1 MSATTASNEKI
12 RTALGGSFLIE
23 ATDPASIFTPE
34 DFTDEMNMI
43 AETTHTFVE
52 NEIVPNMERMEK
64 LEAGL
69 NEELLRKVGE
79 LGLLG
84 VEIPEEYG
92 GTDLPKTVSML
103 IAEGLAASGGFAT
116 TFGAHQSIGSLPT
129 VYFGNTE
136 QRERYLPKL
145 ATAELI
151 AAYALTE
158 PDSGS
163 DALGAKCKATL
174 TPDGKHYVLNGT
186 KMWIT
191 NAGFADLFTV
201 FAKVDGEKEKFSAF
215 LVERGWQGVST
226 GAEEKKMGIKS
237 SSTRMLIL
245 DNVSVPVENLLGDVG
260 QGAKIAFNILNT
272 GRFKLGAGAVGGAKH
287 TLGVAAKYALQ
298 RKQFGVA
305 IANFG
310 LMQEKLADIALR
322 SYAVESVLYRTAG
335 LIDDAIGD
343 EKDGAKKLKCIEEYA
358 VECSII
364 KVLGSEVL
372 DFAVDEGVQIHGGY
386 GFSAEYPIERAYRD
400 SRIQRLYEGT
410 NEINRLL
417 IPGMLL
423 KRAMKGELPLLQA
436 AQQVGAEL
444 MAPEA
449 ANGTNSANGANGTNG
464 SQSASLLADEMHVI
478 NNLKKLALM
487 IAGAA
492 AMKFGPKLDAE
503 QEVLSRVADIIMFV
517 YAAESALLRTRKS
530 SANNSAA
537 NGVDTAL
544 QADLQA
550 DMVRVYVHDAAE
562 SASTLAREAI
572 CRFTEGDEQK
582 MYLAGARRLTKHHDV
597 NTVALRR
604 TIAQA
609 VLAAEGYPLR

>member
-1 MSATTASNEKI
+1 MTATATA
-12 RTALGGSFLIE
+12 TAPETRAKGGMFLVE
-23 ATDPASIFTPE
+23 TPEPASIFTPE
-34 DFTDEMNMI
+34 DFSDEMKMI
-43 AETTHTFVE
+43 AETTQSFVE
-52 NEIVPNMERMEK
+52 NEILPNIERMEK

-103 IAEGLAASGGFAT
+103 IAEHLAPAGGFST

-129 VYFGNTE
+129 VYFGNAE

-174 TPDGKHYVLNGT
+174 TPDGKHYVLEGT

-215 LVERGWQGVST
+215 LVEKGWEGVST

-237 SSTRMLIL
+237 SSTRVLIL
-245 DNVSVPVENLLGDVG
+245 DKVKVPIENLLGDVG

-287 TLGVAAKYALQ
+287 TLGIAAKYALQ

-305 IANFG
+305 IASFG
-310 LMQEKLADIALR
+310 LMQEKLAEIALR
-322 SYAVESVLYRTAG
+322 TYAVESILYRTAG
-335 LIDDAIGD
+335 LIDEAIGD

-386 GFSAEYPIERAYRD
+386 GFSAEYAIERAYRD

-436 AQQVGAEL
+436 AQKVGAEL
-444 MAPEA
+444 MAPDA
-449 ANGTNSANGANGTNG
+449 ANGTNGANGMNG
-464 SQSASLLADEMHVI
+464 SHGAEILAPELHVI
-478 NNLKKLALM
+478 ENLKKLSLM
-487 IAGAA
+487 ISGAA

-517 YAAESALLRTRKS
+517 YAAESALLRTRKTAASGSES
-530 SANNSAA
+530 S
-537 NGVDTAL
+537 
-544 QADLQA
+544 LQA

-562 SASTLAREAI
+562 HSATLAREAI

-582 MYLAGARRLTKHHDV
+582 MYLSGARKLTKHHDV

-604 TIAQA
+604 TIAHA
-609 VLAAEGYPLR
+609 VLAAEGYPIG